1 MEWTRSDRRHFPVT
15 VSLGSFVYFDL
26 LIISRNHNGPNN
38 LQHPYLTAIVNN
50 GSAVYDNDKDGKE
63 QSVGG
68 CELKFR
74 NKDYETLIA
83 IRLVSASFVYHL
95 II

>member
-1 MEWTRSDRRHFPVT
+1 MLWLQFLIYSDH
-15 VSLGSFVYFDL
+15 SS
-26 LIISRNHNGPNN
+26 NHNGPNN

-50 GSAVYDNDKDGKE
+50 GSAAYDNDKDGKD

-83 IRLVSASFVYHL
+83 IR
-95 II
+95 

>member
-1 MEWTRSDRRHFPVT
+1 M
-15 VSLGSFVYFDL
+15 
-26 LIISRNHNGPNN
+26 
-38 LQHPYLTAIVNN
+38 NN
-50 GSAVYDNDKDGKE
+50 GSAAYDNDRDGKD

-83 IRLVSASFVYHL
+83 IR
-95 II
+95 

>member
-1 MEWTRSDRRHFPVT
+1 MLWHGSIIIQYLYQKHF
-15 VSLGSFVYFDL
+15 S
-26 LIISRNHNGPNN
+26 NHNGPNN

-50 GSAVYDNDKDGKE
+50 GSAAYDNDKDGKD

-83 IRLVSASFVYHL
+83 IRWGLKMPIQTF

>member
-1 MEWTRSDRRHFPVT
+1 M
-15 VSLGSFVYFDL
+15 
-26 LIISRNHNGPNN
+26 
-38 LQHPYLTAIVNN
+38 NN
-50 GSAVYDNDKDGKE
+50 GSAAYDNDKDGKD

-83 IRLVSASFVYHL
+83 IRWGLKMPSRFSSSDQ
-95 II
+95 